1 MRPFATPSR
10 AGQAST
16 GVASAVLLSLALPV
30 AAHAQAGSVGPAK
43 CYSCHKEL
51 AKPVYEKVHKPALA
65 QLDKPN
71 AAAFAKA
78 LGQPDAHGPRCME
91 CHSPPVPGAPA
102 GVSCEACHGPGKEY
116 RDPHQEPAFYK
127 QADRK
132 GMLDTYNKPAV
143 IAKLCVDCHVTTD
156 KALADAKHPTGAN
169 FDAGQ
174 ALAKIVHW
182 PSADQDLSRKRDAYS
197 PAFYKQVG
205 DAARPLVKARAVP
218 GGAAPAAKPAA
229 PAAGAPPAVA
239 PAAPAVPRPAPAR
252 AAAAPVAVPLSSD
265 DPLFAEQV
273 PLYEGPAGGG
283 AQPPPAAAPRPPA
296 PRRPP
301 PSIVEDRP
309 AGFAEPALAPA
320 TPAPPPEPPAA
331 QAAVPT
337 AAATSPPAPA
347 AARDRSL
354 LLLERLLKTRA
365 HQLDLPPPSPPAE
378 FRGADSELLRLQDEI
393 LALALE
399 ALRRPSNP

>member
-10 AGQAST
+10 AGQASSA
-16 GVASAVLLSLALPV
+16 VAGAVLLSLALPG
-30 AAHAQAGSVGPAK
+30 ATHAQAGSVGPAK

-51 AKPVYEKVHKPALA
+51 AKPVYEKVHKPALG

-78 LGQPDAHGPRCME
+78 IGAGDPHGPRCLE
-91 CHSPPVPGAPA
+91 CHSPPVPGAAA
-102 GVSCEACHGPGKEY
+102 GVSCEACHGPGKNY
-116 RDPHQEPAFYK
+116 RDDHQDPAFYK

-143 IAKLCVDCHVTTD
+143 IAKLCVECHVTPD
-156 KALADAKHPTGAN
+156 KALAAAGHPTGAD
-169 FDAGQ
+169 FDPEQ
-174 ALAKIVHW
+174 AIKKIVHW
-182 PSADQDLSRKRDAYS
+182 PSADQDLSRKRDAYG

-205 DAARPLVKARAVP
+205 DAARPLVKVRAVS
-218 GGAAPAAKPAA
+218 GAGAPAAKPPA
-229 PAAGAPPAVA
+229 PAAVAPPAAA
-239 PAAPAVPRPAPAR
+239 PAAPAAPRPAPAR

-273 PLYEGPAGGG
+273 PLYEGPSGGG
-283 AQPPPAAAPRPPA
+283 ARAAAAAAPRPPA

-309 AGFAEPALAPA
+309 AGFAEPALTPA
-320 TPAPPPEPPAA
+320 TPAPPAEASSA
-331 QAAVPT
+331 QPAVPT
-337 AAATSPPAPA
+337 AARPA
-347 AARDRSL
+347 APPSARDRSL
-354 LLLERLLKTRA
+354 VLLERLLRTRA
-365 HQLDLPPPSPPAE
+365 HQLDLPPPSPAAE
-378 FRGADSELLRLQDEI
+378 FRGTDSELLRLQDEI

>member
-1 MRPFATPSR
+1 
-10 AGQAST
+10 
-16 GVASAVLLSLALPV
+16 LLLLALP
-30 AAHAQAGSVGPAK
+30 AAARAQAGSVGPAK

-127 QADRK
+127 QPDRK
-132 GMLDTYNKPAV
+132 RMLDMYNKPAV
-143 IAKLCVDCHVTTD
+143 IAKVCVECHVTPD
-156 KALADAKHPTGAN
+156 KALAAAGHPTGAD
-169 FDAGQ
+169 FDVEQ
-174 ALAKIVHW
+174 AIKKIVHW
-182 PSADQDLSRKRDAYS
+182 PSADQDLSRKRDAYG
-197 PAFYKQVG
+197 PAFFKQVG
-205 DAARPLVKARAVP
+205 DAARPLVKARALA
-218 GGAAPAAKPAA
+218 GAGAPAAKPAA
-229 PAAGAPPAVA
+229 PAAAAPPPAA
-239 PAAPAVPRPAPAR
+239 PAAPAPPRPAPAR
-252 AAAAPVAVPLSSD
+252 GAAAPVAVPLSSD

-273 PLYEGPAGGG
+273 PLYEGPSGGG
-283 AQPPPAAAPRPPA
+283 AKAPAAAPRPSV

-320 TPAPPPEPPAA
+320 APAPPPEAAAAQPAVPAA
-331 QAAVPT
+331 TVANPAA
-337 AAATSPPAPA
+337 PP

-354 LLLERLLKTRA
+354 VLLERLLKTRA

-378 FRGADSELLRLQDEI
+378 FRGTDSELLRLQDEI